1 MTVDQAFKDALA
13 SLRKNYA
20 REGLAEAQAASD
32 PFQQFAVWF
41 AEAQADEHT
50 EQNAMVV
57 ATADAAGVP
66 TARMVLLKGLDDRG
80 FIFYTNYESQKG
92 RALTENPRAALLF
105 YWPELERQIRI
116 TGDVERLSHEESERY
131 FHSRPWGSQ
140 VGSAVSQQSA
150 VVPDRAALEAAFQ
163 QFEQVHE
170 GKEIPLPSF
179 WGGYRVLPI
188 TFEFWQGRPNR
199 LHDRLRYVK
208 VPDGQ
213 WRIERLSP

>member
-20 REGLAEAQAASD
+20 RDGLDESQADPD
-32 PFQQFAVWF
+32 PFRQFAIWF

-50 EQNAMVV
+50 EQNAMIV
-57 ATADAAGVP
+57 ATADAEGMP
-66 TARMVLLKGLDDRG
+66 GARTVLLKGLDDQG

-92 RALTENPRAALLF
+92 HALAENPRAALLF

-116 TGDVERLSHEESERY
+116 SGDVERLSHAESERY
-131 FHSRPWGSQ
+131 FHSRPRGSQ
-140 VGSAVSQQSA
+140 VGSAVSHQSS

-163 QFEQVHE
+163 QFEQEHE
-170 GKEIPLPSF
+170 GKEIPLPSY
-179 WGGYRVLPI
+179 WGGYRVLPFS
-188 TFEFWQGRPNR
+188 FEFWQGRPNR

-208 VPDGQ
+208 APDGQ

>member
-20 REGLAEAQAASD
+20 REGLDEAQADPD
-32 PFQQFAVWF
+32 PFKQFAIWF

-57 ATADAAGVP
+57 ATADADGAP
-66 TARMVLLKGLDDRG
+66 TARMVLLKGLDNRG
-80 FIFYTNYESQKG
+80 FIYYTNYESQKG

-116 TGDVERLSHEESERY
+116 TGDVERLSREESERY
-131 FHSRPWGSQ
+131 FHSRPRGSQ
-140 VGSAVSQQSA
+140 VGSAVSRQSS
-150 VVPDRAALEAAFQ
+150 VVPDRAALEAAYQ
-163 QFEQVHE
+163 QFEREHE
-170 GKEIPLPSF
+170 GKEIPLPSY

-208 VPDGQ
+208 EPDGT